1 MRFKGA
7 IWVLGL
13 LCAARLSAGS
23 GSPEAWLSGTQA
35 WDTTPQLEAD
45 LELYHDG
52 GDAHPDFGSGA
63 QVGLLDWLQAGVEG
77 RWLTD
82 GSAAPLQLTV
92 EAREPYY
99 RDSYFNG
106 AELGWQSLLPPL
118 ALLGRWD
125 RDGARWQGTLGLIAV
140 LNALDGLDCS
150 GQVNFES
157 DAQQALTLRAGFWS
171 PYVVSMLRLGLEYRQ
186 WTAPQAGAIQG
197 MDWTPQLLINA
208 PGDLSLSLGLRLD
221 ALHAGAPRYLI
232 RLSYEIFP
240 NP

>member
-1 MRFKGA
+1 MRFKVLA
-7 IWVLGL
+7 WALGL
-13 LCAARLSAGS
+13 LCAVRLSAGS

-35 WDTTPQLEAD
+35 WDTTPSLEAD

-52 GDAHPDFGSGA
+52 GDGRPDFGSGA
-63 QVGLLDWLQAGVEG
+63 QIGLLDWLQAGVEG

-99 RDSYFNG
+99 RDSYLNG

-118 ALLGRWD
+118 AVLGRWNW
-125 RDGARWQGTLGLIAV
+125 DGARWQGTLGLIAV
-140 LNALDGLDCS
+140 LNTLDALDCS
-150 GQVNFES
+150 GQVNLES

-171 PYVVSMLRLGLEYRQ
+171 PYVTRMLRLGLEYRL
-186 WTAPQAGAIQG
+186 WTASHVGPTQGA
-197 MDWTPQLLINA
+197 DWTPQILINA

-221 ALHAGAPRYLI
+221 AFQVQAPRYLI
-232 RLSYEIFP
+232 RLSYELFP